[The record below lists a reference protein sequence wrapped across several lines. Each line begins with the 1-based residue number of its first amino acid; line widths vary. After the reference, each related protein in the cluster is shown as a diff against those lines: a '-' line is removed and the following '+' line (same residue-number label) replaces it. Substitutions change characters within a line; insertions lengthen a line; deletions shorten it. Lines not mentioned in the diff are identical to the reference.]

1 MNKKI
6 KFHEGT
12 SSKQHE
18 GTSSKPQATRHK
30 PQGEQ
35 GASHKPAGVGPAH
48 KRAATLCHID
58 KIFLNLGP

>member
-18 GTSSKPQATRHK
+18 GTSSKPQA
-30 PQGEQ
+30 QGEQ

-48 KRAATLCHID
+48 KRVAVRRYVTLTRYS
-58 KIFLNLGP
+58 

>member
-12 SSKQHE
+12 SIKQHQ
-18 GTSSKPQATRHK
+18 GTSHK

-35 GASHKPAGVGPAH
+35 GASHKPAGVGPAR
-48 KRAATLCHID
+48 KRSARLCHID
-58 KIFLNLGP
+58 KMFLDLGP

>member
-12 SSKQHE
+12 SIKQHQ
-18 GTSSKPQATRHK
+18 GASHK

-35 GASHKPAGVGPAH
+35 GASG
-48 KRAATLCHID
+48 
-58 KIFLNLGP
+58 